1 MKSLISCYTK
11 NKELILQTTLYVL
24 MHQPTFPLMKKITD
38 HTTKLL
44 TWTNHLTHIVI
55 SLALVSATALL
66 AVLFFYDIYLAI
78 KSHSLI
84 KGFLHALGILLLLWT
99 MVELI
104 NTELD
109 HLRGSAIDV
118 AIFIEVALV
127 VVVREII
134 MLPVAETHP
143 TWIDLGMWSGAAI
156 LLGLT
161 YYFVRSG
168 QHLLN
173 RSVITGNVNNFP
185 ASK

>member
-1 MKSLISCYTK
+1 
-11 NKELILQTTLYVL
+11 
-24 MHQPTFPLMKKITD
+24 MKKITD

-66 AVLFFYDIYLAI
+66 AALFFYDIYLAI
-78 KSHSLI
+78 QGHSLI

-109 HLRGSAIDV
+109 HLRGGAIDV

-143 TWIDLGMWSGAAI
+143 TWIDLAMWTGAAF

-161 YYFVRSG
+161 YYFVRFG

-173 RSVITGNVNNFP
+173 QPAITNNANNLP
-185 ASK
+185 ANK

>member
-1 MKSLISCYTK
+1 MKRLT
-11 NKELILQTTLYVL
+11 V
-24 MHQPTFPLMKKITD
+24 

-44 TWTNHLTHIVI
+44 TWTNRLTHIVI
-55 SLALVSATALL
+55 SLALVSATILL
-66 AVLFFYDIYLAI
+66 AALFFNDIYLAI

-109 HLRGSAIDV
+109 HLQGGTIDV

-134 MLPVAETHP
+134 MLPVSEIHP
-143 TWIDLGMWSGAAI
+143 SWIELSMWAGAAT

-161 YYFVRSG
+161 YYLVRSG
-168 QHLLN
+168 QYLLRKTAVLQN
-173 RSVITGNVNNFP
+173 INKSPPN
-185 ASK
+185 K